1 MSTPTARTRLV
12 TRTVLAVATTSALTA
27 CGAGYPLAP
36 SAQSSAAQSSAARSS
51 AAQPAGATATDA
63 AVQAGA
69 AAGVIVSGQ
78 GASGQGASGQGASG
92 QGASGQR
99 NGTGSRSGS
108 GFGGSG
114 PASGGVGTGG
124 SAPADPA
131 PAIASFRVV
140 HQPVCAVHGTPDAPF
155 STPGSGVTI
164 AWSVTGADGAALAV
178 DDPTTYGAYGTSF
191 PAKGQQEFPFSCTPG
206 TTTSHTFTVWPAGA
220 KGTSK
225 TLTVSAHS
233 DG

>member
-12 TRTVLAVATTSALTA
+12 TRTVLAVATTAALTA

-69 AAGVIVSGQ
+69 AAGVIV
-78 GASGQGASGQGASG
+78 SGQGASGQGASG